1 MLTTNSLNHA
11 GQLFMAENIQLLKS
25 KITELLT
32 QKKNGK
38 IEKQDIDNLFSGL
51 QTEKQALLQKYDVD
65 N

>member
-1 MLTTNSLNHA
+1 
-11 GQLFMAENIQLLKS
+11 MAENIQLLKS